1 MLVHG
6 AAAAILNYQR
16 EVVLMRKVE
25 DSGTELFMRGLAT
38 APDRDLA
45 VEMSTDT
52 PAQTTNL
59 KKKSAFLQACDVG
72 SIYCG
77 QRTRDQFKL
86 GKQCLLKR
94 VVLPRVLSPGP
105 FPGPDRHAYQ

>member
-16 EVVLMRKVE
+16 EVVLMRE
-25 DSGTELFMRGLAT
+25 AQDSGTELFMRGLAT

-59 KKKSAFLQACDVG
+59 KVKNLPVNRLAMLEAFTVG
-72 SIYCG
+72 N
-77 QRTRDQFKL
+77 
-86 GKQCLLKR
+86 
-94 VVLPRVLSPGP
+94 GP
-105 FPGPDRHAYQ
+105 EISSSWESSVC

>member
-16 EVVLMRKVE
+16 EVVLMRKAQ

-59 KKKSAFLQACDVG
+59 KKK
-72 SIYCG
+72 I
-77 QRTRDQFKL
+77 
-86 GKQCLLKR
+86 CLLTGLRCWKHLLWATDQR
-94 VVLPRVLSPGP
+94 SVQVGKAVFVEESCATQGFEPRTFSWSG
-105 FPGPDRHAYQ
+105 